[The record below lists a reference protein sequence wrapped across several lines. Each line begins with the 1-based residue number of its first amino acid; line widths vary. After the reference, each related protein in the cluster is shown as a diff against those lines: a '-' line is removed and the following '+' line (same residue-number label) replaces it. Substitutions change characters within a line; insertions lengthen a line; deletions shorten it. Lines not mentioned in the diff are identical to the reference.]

1 MDQKGMIVEAK
12 TKLADRNVVWKEA
25 YTPRSLFLKKQFY
38 DIIGPGSYFRF
49 EGRDTDSGDEYYI
62 VVGPA
67 KIHSPKEQFFA
78 GVRKMPA
85 DYAAGGLYF
94 HDMKE
99 AMEYATNTWG
109 VTTPRDMRYY
119 DTSDIKGIGK
129 KVKAWKEENSE
140 IEHDDNYLEEW
151 YRSIKSGEGEA
162 MPTKAKEES
171 TVAAASNT
179 GYIYVASDSYPFFM
193 KVAMPERHNV
203 GIGFMWWD
211 IDDIFSGA
219 SNSFNEALQTEPHLS
234 EARDMALKQR
244 SIKKMQIARTYG
256 PEYQDSDFY
265 KVWLVHRAD
274 KGTYLCAVG
283 PYVGANDKAIDKFGV
298 FTWKLNVATDDQIQD
313 KLERL
318 IKEYATTYGVEL
330 SPADFNV
337 PPPGK
342 MGGEITIK
350 KDARDKVYG
359 SPAWKTQVL
368 DYYGVQPGRGDVS
381 ELREKRRAIL
391 VQQAEELR
399 RHYAISKENGDAFK
413 RQQIKPPDITLAKR
427 PIGQMRYTAMYDE
440 TMTPAEENS
449 LTETQKMQKFG
460 FDSIEEAVE
469 YLNTQKWPGAPV
481 GEVPNTTSADLKQA
495 REEFEG
501 KIARGEAVRP
511 AKTRA
516 TSVPKPVTAPPAVA
530 PAKATPTAPVP
541 NEKEPI
547 NEPAPAEMA
556 GNDGVVW
563 DPEESSQVIGS
574 ALVKMIKMAEELD
587 TKGMHKEAEE
597 IQAILRKHIPV
608 EKK

>member
-151 YRSIKSGEGEA
+151 YRSIKSGEGEE
-162 MPTKAKEES
+162 MPTKAQE
-171 TVAAASNT
+171 TDHVAGTSQV
-179 GYIYVASDSYPFFM
+179 GYLYVASDTYPFFT
-193 KVAMPERHNV
+193 KVGFAERHNV
-203 GIGFMWWD
+203 GVGYSWWD
-211 IDDIFSGA
+211 IDDLFGGSASFSAALA
-219 SNSFNEALQTEPHLS
+219 SEPHLD

-244 SIKKMQIARTYG
+244 EIKKGQIARTYG

-274 KGTYLCAVG
+274 KGTWLCAVG

-313 KLERL
+313 KLESL
-318 IKEYATTYGVEL
+318 IQEYAATYGVAL
-330 SPADFNV
+330 TQSDFNI

-359 SPAWKTQVL
+359 SPTWKTQVL

-381 ELREKRRAIL
+381 QLREKRRAIR

-413 RQQIKPPDITLAKR
+413 SQQIEPPDINLAKR
-427 PIGQMRYTAMYDE
+427 PIGQMHYTAVYDE
-440 TMTPAEENS
+440 TMTPAEENA
-449 LTETQKMQKFG
+449 LAETQKMQKFG

-481 GEVPNTTSADLKQA
+481 GDVPNVTSDDLRRA

-501 KIARGEAVRP
+501 KLARGEAVRP
-511 AKTRA
+511 AKKRTP
-516 TSVPKPVTAPPAVA
+516 SVARPAVTPPVAA
-530 PAKATPTAPVP
+530 PAKV
-541 NEKEPI
+541 
-547 NEPAPAEMA
+547 EPAAKAPQEKTPAIEESPAEMA
-556 GNDGVVW
+556 GNDHVVW
-563 DPEESSQVIGS
+563 EPSEGNEVIGS